1 MNKSKII
8 RLYILLGILVVA
20 CIATFAISRHEEE
33 KELIKNSDEII
44 LTLDSDSVTALSWEY
59 NDTTLSFHKDETWLY
74 DDDEAFPVDEE
85 KIAALLEQFQEFGV
99 SFIIEEVTDYSQYGL
114 DEPTCTISITA
125 GEENYEIELG
135 AYSTMDSERYVSIGD
150 GNVYLVTHDP
160 MEDYEVE
167 ISNLIRHDEI
177 PDLSDASGI
186 QFAGTENYE
195 IIYEEEST
203 NTYCADDV
211 YFTDNKPLDTSTVSD
226 YLDTV
231 SSLSLSDYVSYN
243 VTEEELQ
250 AFGLDTPDLTVTVD
264 YPVENEDGETTTETF
279 VINIGRNQEELAE
292 AKESEDEDAEYNVT
306 AYARVGD
313 SQIVYQ
319 ITSLDYT
326 NLAAVSYDDLRHKE
340 ILTASFDDIY
350 QIDITLEGTDY
361 TLTTTEDEETEELVW
376 HYTEDEELDISGLQ
390 NAIEALEADSFTEE
404 EATQKEEISMTVYLN
419 NENYPEIQIAFY
431 RYDGDNCLAVVD
443 GQTISFISRSYVVD
457 LIEAVNSIVLN

>member
-74 DDDEAFPVDEE
+74 DEDESFPVDDE

-167 ISNLIRHDEI
+167 ISDLIKHDEI
-177 PDLSDASGI
+177 PDLSDATGI

-250 AFGLDTPDLTVTVD
+250 AFGLDTPDLTVTVN
-264 YPVENEDGETTTETF
+264 YPVENEDEETSTETF

-306 AYARVGD
+306 SYARVGD

-319 ITSLDYT
+319 ITSLNYT
-326 NLAAVSYDDLRHKE
+326 NLTAVAYDDLRHKE

>member
-8 RLYILLGILVVA
+8 RLYILLGVLVVA

-33 KELIKNSDEII
+33 KELIKNSDKII

-59 NDTTLSFHKDETWLY
+59 DDTTLSFHKDETWLY
-74 DDDEAFPVDEE
+74 DDDEAFPVDDE

-125 GEENYEIELG
+125 GEEIYEIELG
-135 AYSTMDSERYVSIGD
+135 AYSTMDSKRYVSIGD
-150 GNVYLVTHDP
+150 GNVYLVTDDP
-160 MEDYEVE
+160 MENYEVE
-167 ISNLIRHDEI
+167 ISDLIKHDEI
-177 PDLSDASGI
+177 PDLSDATGI

-211 YFTDNKPLDTSTVSD
+211 YFTDNKPLDTSTVGD
-226 YLDTV
+226 YLDTID
-231 SSLSLSDYVSYN
+231 SLSLTDYVSYN
-243 VTEEELQ
+243 ATEEELQ

-264 YPVENEDGETTTETF
+264 YPVENEDGELITKTF
-279 VINIGRNQEELAE
+279 VLNIGRNQEELAE
-292 AKESEDEDAEYNVT
+292 ALESEDEDAEYNVT

-319 ITSLDYT
+319 ITSLNYT
-326 NLAAVSYDDLRHKE
+326 NLTAVAYDDLRHKE
-340 ILTASFDDIY
+340 VLTASFDDIY
-350 QIDITLEGTDY
+350 QIDITLEDTDY
-361 TLTTTEDEETEELVW
+361 SLTTTEDEDGTTTW
-376 HYTEDEELDISGLQ
+376 HYTEDEELNISGLKS
-390 NAIEALEADSFTEE
+390 AINALEADSFTEE

-419 NENYPEIQIAFY
+419 NENYPEIHIAFY
-431 RYDGDNCLAVVD
+431 RYDGENCLAVVD
-443 GQTISFISRSYVVD
+443 GQSVSFVSRSYVVD